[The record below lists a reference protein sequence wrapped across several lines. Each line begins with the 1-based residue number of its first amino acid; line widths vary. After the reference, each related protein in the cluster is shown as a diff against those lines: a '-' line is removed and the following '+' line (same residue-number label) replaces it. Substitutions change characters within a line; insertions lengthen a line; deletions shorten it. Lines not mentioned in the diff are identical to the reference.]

1 MLEPRSGGTF
11 LTNAGSGVSNCDKAY
26 LDHWSGEYLGGADPK
41 VASPL
46 FQDLGGLPPLL
57 IQCGGGETMLDDSLE
72 FAAKAARARVQVTLE
87 IYDMQGHVF
96 QNDYENPV
104 AREAVAAMVGFVRKE
119 VRREGQ
125 VPSQRP
131 RL

>member
-1 MLEPRSGGTF
+1 
-11 LTNAGSGVSNCDKAY
+11 
-26 LDHWSGEYLGGADPK
+26 
-41 VASPL
+41 
-46 FQDLGGLPPLL
+46 
-57 IQCGGGETMLDDSLE
+57 MLDDSLE